1 MRNRA
6 ETLPGRQPRR
16 LRESERR
23 RGRPPGTRRRGLLRG
38 APASAAGLALLVL
51 APGADAYRFSVVG
64 AAVGGAA
71 DARRWDSADL
81 PVRFRVLSNENL
93 PAEDFSTHAEWRA
106 YIAEVFDHWNDIETA
121 EEILAVD
128 EAPAVQ
134 EEASRADGWNTIGF
148 SSYFA
153 RNDFRYSGFASWQ
166 VSGSALTSC
175 DIELNPIYRVDEGWE
190 TRQSALVRLIL
201 HEVGHCLGL
210 LHSVLLPMPFDY
222 GLPELELEGF
232 EADPIMSY
240 GRQKDYL
247 TRDDAVAASLLYP
260 AAGFAEETGSLRG
273 EIRFADGGPARFVYV
288 QAIEIG
294 DSNARAG
301 PGAFSNE
308 EGVFLLEGVRPGPVF
323 LWVHSFVVGVAHGF
337 RADPGEWEI
346 RFPQVWVFSE
356 AEAGAVAAVP
366 GITLRRGLGDSG

>member
-1 MRNRA
+1 MRRSA
-6 ETLPGRQPRR
+6 ETPAADRRAGACRGPRKR
-16 LRESERR
+16 V
-23 RGRPPGTRRRGLLRG
+23 RGGL
-38 APASAAGLALLVL
+38 AAGAGLTLLVF

-64 AAVGGAA
+64 ATVGGAA
-71 DARRWDSADL
+71 DARRWDAADL

-93 PAEDFSTHAEWRA
+93 PPEDFSSHADWRA
-106 YIAEVFDHWNDIETA
+106 FVAEVFDQWNDIETA

-134 EEASRADGWNTIGF
+134 EEASRNDGWNTVGF

-153 RNDFRYSGFASWQ
+153 RNDFPYSGFASWQ

-175 DIELNPIYRVDEGWE
+175 DIELNPTYRVDEGWE
-190 TRQSALVRLIL
+190 TRRSALVRLIL

-222 GLPELELEGF
+222 GLPELELDGF
-232 EADPIMSY
+232 ESDPIMSY

-247 TRDDAVAASLLYP
+247 THDDAVGASLLYP
-260 AAGFAEETGSLRG
+260 AAGFAETTGSLRG
-273 EIRFADGGPARFVYV
+273 EIRFSDGGPARFVYV
-288 QAIEIG
+288 QALEIG
-294 DSNARAG
+294 ESNARAG
-301 PGAFSNE
+301 PGAFSNG
-308 EGVFLLEGVRPGPVF
+308 EGVFLLEGVRPGPVV
-323 LWVHSFVVGVAHGF
+323 LWVHSFVVGVAHNF
-337 RADPGEWEI
+337 RTAPGEWEI
-346 RFPQVWVFSE
+346 RFPHVWVFTE